1 MLFLIIIVRLL
12 EIYDF
17 IILLR
22 CLCSFIFMGSYN
34 AFYMFLIKVTE
45 PVLSPVRNLLSR
57 TPLGNMPLDF
67 SPVIVMLLIGVLERW
82 VYLISRMF

>member
-1 MLFLIIIVRLL
+1 MVLLIIVRLL

-22 CLCSFIFMGSYN
+22 CICSFIFTGTYN
-34 AFYMFLIKVTE
+34 SFYMFLVKITE

-57 TPLGNMPLDF
+57 TPLGNLPLDF

-82 VYLISRMF
+82 VYLLSKMF

>member
-1 MLFLIIIVRLL
+1 MVLLIIVRLL

-22 CLCSFIFMGSYN
+22 CICSFIFMGTYN
-34 AFYMFLIKVTE
+34 SFYMFLVKITE
-45 PVLSPVRNLLSR
+45 PVLSPVRSLLSR
-57 TPLGNMPLDF
+57 TPLGNLPLDF

-82 VYLISRMF
+82 VYLLSKML

>member
-1 MLFLIIIVRLL
+1 MVLLIIVRLL

-22 CLCSFIFMGSYN
+22 CICSFIFMGTYN
-34 AFYMFLIKVTE
+34 SFYMFLVKITE
-45 PVLSPVRNLLSR
+45 PVLSLVRNLLSR
-57 TPLGNMPLDF
+57 TPLGNLPLDF

-82 VYLISRMF
+82 VYLLSKMF